1 MSHRYARK
9 ADRDCPVRHALV
21 NMLEDIDAAQMLLD
35 AGQGQDAKQEVTDA
49 VARFRPV
56 ANAGIRDLIVAV
68 DLGRIRVTLD
78 YADDLGEMSLT
89 YIATRR

>member
-1 MSHRYARK
+1 MSHLYARK
-9 ADRDCPVRHALV
+9 ALRDEPVRHALV

-35 AGQGQDAKQEVTDA
+35 AGQGQEAKAEVERA
-49 VARFRPV
+49 MSRFRPV
-56 ANAGIRDLIVAV
+56 ANHGIRDLIVAV

-78 YADDLGEMSLT
+78 YADELGEMNLT